1 MYNADKL
8 TSLDLGRQGENLA
21 RTVEIDVS
29 GMLAQWPDAVI
40 TLLVK
45 RKHDAEPYIA
55 DTTVKDGVLFWPITT
70 VETADA
76 GDGKLEIRATCGE
89 VIAKSATGS
98 FRVTAS
104 LTGSG
109 TEPPATEQG
118 WVEKVLA
125 AGAGVEQSA
134 SQASKAADRA
144 EAAAE
149 TAESSIAQV
158 QSAAQTA
165 TEKAKEAEDS
175 AEAAA
180 TARDEAA
187 VSAQTAQ
194 GAQAET
200 ESARE
205 TAAEN
210 ASAAEASKAA
220 AEAAQKA
227 AAEQAASAEESA
239 QAAGTSAQA
248 AQTSAGAAAASE
260 QEAKLSEAVVEQSAQ
275 AASDAK
281 GQAESAR
288 DNAKASEK
296 AAASSATAA
305 KASAEAA
312 DGSATAASDAAAGA
326 LESRNGAEAARDAAQ
341 TAQKAAGESAAQ
353 AEQSAVK
360 AGEAAQEA
368 LGILDDAVTATDST
382 WSSQRIADVLCAPF
396 EVSGNPITCHP
407 VEGSPLSVVASWGPR
422 QHFEWQSKEA
432 ESTQITTTGAQMLQ
446 PTSTLG
452 GAADLVITANDDGSY
467 TYVSTDAVYQSA
479 RFYNIAP
486 ITLKAGVSYTLSID
500 KELDV
505 DIRVAGGGRIVA
517 GETSVT
523 FAPSADTL
531 VDHVAIDRPTG
542 YSGTNTVKVMLC
554 EGTTAKPWEPYTGG
568 QAAPCPDYPQAITDS
583 LIAGDYYVPCTRG
596 GYWKVSLDAV
606 MGGVPG
612 NVDAVE
618 IDAYTGRY
626 RLVRRTAVIVLDGN
640 EAWAVGGKYLEDGS
654 DWYYQTEQ
662 YLEDAPD
669 AAGVPLICGHYPMAA
684 VSNNNT
690 LQGVGIFWR
699 KLRVR
704 WGTEGTVEEWKAQL
718 AASPVMVRYALA
730 EPVVV
735 TGQAEKVTDTSGL
748 PELGVESMG
757 LSVPDPDH
765 PCVITGV
772 EAVELR
778 RIGKNFMPYSPIHNM
793 TKNGIT
799 FTEKA
804 DGIIHISGTASAN
817 TDSPVLSMAGQSLPP
832 GAYRG
837 IDSPGASAHLVV
849 WKKATGENFWYAVS
863 QIQIDEGDVPQYWY
877 ITVQCGV
884 TTDTD
889 VYVYLQYGKD
899 SPSAE
904 DWEPYRGNTYSLRLP
919 QLIYGGEVDA
929 ATGSVSATVYGFML
943 DGSEGWSELTIE
955 GRVYFQCALSS
966 DSNRQP
972 STTSS
977 VDAAKRVQR
986 SSHFTVG
993 NPWAQDIDDCFWVFS
1008 TPTLQYP
1015 SLRMRSTSNFANVE
1029 ELRSYLAAEKAA
1041 GTPVMIVYETIA
1053 GEAFSAEGASLIPAL
1068 TGINTLYTDA
1078 DSLTVSGRTDPL
1090 YTLDSITERLAA
1102 LEAAAIEGS
1111 NI

>member
-8 TSLDLGRQGENLA
+8 TSIDLGRQGENLA

-76 GDGKLEIRATCGE
+76 GDGKLEIRATYGE

-125 AGAGVEQSA
+125 AGAGVERSA

-149 TAESSIAQV
+149 TAESSIAQT
-158 QSAAQTA
+158 QSAAETA
-165 TEKAKEAEDS
+165 TEKAEEAEDS
-175 AEAAA
+175 AEAARA
-180 TARDEAA
+180 ASANSAASTQAAQEARVGAEEAK
-187 VSAQTAQ
+187 T
-194 GAQAET
+194 
-200 ESARE
+200 
-205 TAAEN
+205 TAASS
-210 ASAAEASKAA
+210 ASAAEQAKDA

-227 AAEQAASAEESA
+227 AAA
-239 QAAGTSAQA
+239 QAAAAEEASQAADTSAQE
-248 AQTSAGAAAASE
+248 AQTSANAAAASE
-260 QEAKLSEAVVEQSAQ
+260 QEAKSSEAVAEQSAQ

-312 DGSATAASDAAAGA
+312 DGSATAASDASTED
-326 LESRNGAEAARDAAQ
+326 LERLNAAEAARDAAQ
-341 TAQKAAGESAAQ
+341 IAQKAAEESAAQ

-360 AGEAAQEA
+360 AGEAAQAA

-396 EVSGNPITCHP
+396 EMSGNPITCHP

-432 ESTQITTTGAQMLQ
+432 ESTQITTMGAQMLQ

-505 DIRVAGGGRIVA
+505 DIRIAGGGRIVA
-517 GETSVT
+517 GKTSVT

-568 QAAPCPDYPQAITDS
+568 QAAPCPNYPQEITDS
-583 LIAGDYYVPCTRG
+583 LPAGDYYVPCSMG

-612 NVDAVE
+612 YVDAVE

-626 RLVRRTAVIVLDGN
+626 RLVRRTAVTVLDGS
-640 EAWAVGGKYLEDGS
+640 ESWSIGGKYLEDGS
-654 DWYYQTEQ
+654 DWYYNNAAK
-662 YLEDAPD
+662 LPD
-669 AAGVPLICGHYPMAA
+669 AQDSAGTPLICDHYPLGNI
-684 VSNNNT
+684 SNNTTGN
-690 LQGVGIFWR
+690 GIAIIWR
-699 KLRVR
+699 NVRIR
-704 WGTEGTVEEWKAQL
+704 WGDEGTVEDWKAQL
-718 AASPVMVRYALA
+718 AASPVTVRYALA

-748 PELGVESMG
+748 AELGAKSMG

-765 PCVITGV
+765 PCMITGM

-817 TDSPVLSMAGQSLPP
+817 TDGPLLSMAGQSLPP

-837 IDSPGASAHLVV
+837 IDAPGASAHLVV

-863 QIQIDEGDVPQYWY
+863 QIQIDEEDVPQYWY
-877 ITVQCGV
+877 ITVQRGV

-899 SPSAE
+899 SPSAG

-919 QLIYGGEVDA
+919 QLIYGGEMDA
-929 ATGSVSATVYGFML
+929 ATGNGSATVYGFML

-955 GRVYFQCALSS
+955 GRVYFQCILSS

-1008 TPTLQYP
+1008 TPTLQCP

-1041 GTPVMIVYETIA
+1041 GTPVTIVYETIA
-1053 GEAFSAEGASLIPAL
+1053 GETFSAEGASLIPAL
-1068 TGINTLYTDA
+1068 SGINTLYTDA
-1078 DSLTVSGRTDPL
+1078 DSLTVSGRADPIHTLTTITD
-1090 YTLDSITERLAA
+1090 RLAA
-1102 LEAAAIEGS
+1102 LETVAAEGGLP
-1111 NI
+1111 

>member
-1 MYNADKL
+1 MYNAEKL
-8 TSLDLGRQGENLA
+8 TPIDLGRQGENLA

-29 GMLAQWPDAVI
+29 VMLAQWPDASI

-55 DTTVKDGVLFWPITT
+55 DTTVEGGVLIWPITK

-76 GDGKLEIRATCGE
+76 GDGKLEIRATYGE

-109 TEPPATEQG
+109 TEPPETEQG

-125 AGAGVEQSA
+125 AGAGVEQNA
-134 SQASKAADRA
+134 SLASEAADRA

-158 QSAAQTA
+158 QSDAQTA
-165 TEKAKEAEDS
+165 AEKAKEAQDS
-175 AEAAA
+175 AGEAGTASANAAA
-180 TARDEAA
+180 
-187 VSAQTAQ
+187 SAKVAQ
-194 GAQAET
+194 EAQADAQEAGK
-200 ESARE
+200 SAADSAL
-205 TAAEN
+205 AAEQ
-210 ASAAEASKAA
+210 ATLA

-227 AAEQAASAEESA
+227 AVGQATAAGEAA
-239 QAAGTSAQA
+239 QAAAENA
-248 AQTSAGAAAASE
+248 REAQTNANAAAASE
-260 QEAKLSEAVVEQSAQ
+260 QEAKLATAQAEQSAQ

-281 GQAESAR
+281 GQAEDAR
-288 DNAKASEK
+288 DNAKTSEE

-305 KASAEAA
+305 KASEDAA
-312 DGSATAASDAAAGA
+312 SGSAKAASDAAADA
-326 LESRNGAEAARDAAQ
+326 LERLNAAEAARDAAQ
-341 TAQKAAGESAAQ
+341 TAQKAAEESAAQ

-360 AGEAAQEA
+360 AGEAAQAA

-396 EVSGNPITCHP
+396 EMSGNPITCHP

-505 DIRVAGGGRIVA
+505 DIRIAGGGRIVE
-517 GETSVT
+517 GKTSVT

-568 QAAPCPDYPQAITDS
+568 QAAPCPDYPQEITDN
-583 LIAGDYYVPCTRG
+583 LPAGDYYVPCATG
-596 GYWKVSLDAV
+596 GYWKVTLDAV

-612 NVDAVE
+612 YADTVE

-626 RLVRRTAVIVLDGN
+626 RLVHRTAVIVLDGN
-640 EAWAVGGKYLEDGS
+640 EAWAVGGKYLEDGT
-654 DWYYQTEQ
+654 DWYYQTDQ
-662 YLEDAPD
+662 YVEDAPD

-690 LQGVGIFWR
+690 VQGVGIFWR
-699 KLRVR
+699 KLRIR
-704 WGTEGTVEEWKAQL
+704 WGEEGTVEDWKAQL
-718 AASPVMVRYALA
+718 AASPVTVRYALA

-748 PELGVESMG
+748 AELGAKSMG

-765 PCVITGV
+765 PCMITGM

-817 TDSPVLSMAGQSLPP
+817 TDGPLLSMAGQSLPP

-837 IDSPGASAHLVV
+837 IDAPGASAHLVV

-899 SPSAE
+899 SPSAG

-919 QLIYGGEVDA
+919 QLIYGGEMDA
-929 ATGSVSATVYGFML
+929 ATGNGSATVYGFML

-955 GRVYFQCALSS
+955 GRVYFQCILSS

-1041 GTPVMIVYETIA
+1041 GTPVTIVYETIA
-1053 GEAFSAEGASLIPAL
+1053 REAFSAEGASPIPAL
-1068 TGINTLYTDA
+1068 SGINTLYTDA
-1078 DSLTVSGRTDPL
+1078 DRLTVSGRADLIHTLTTITD
-1090 YTLDSITERLAA
+1090 RLAA
-1102 LEAAAIEGS
+1102 LETVAAEGGLP
-1111 NI
+1111 

>member
-1 MYNADKL
+1 MYNAEKL
-8 TSLDLGRQGENLA
+8 TSIDLGRQGENLA

-29 GMLAQWPDAVI
+29 VMLAQWPDASI

-55 DTTVKDGVLFWPITT
+55 DTAVENGVLIWPITK

-76 GDGKLEIRATCGE
+76 GDGKLEIRATYGE

-104 LTGSG
+104 LTGGG
-109 TEPPATEQG
+109 TEPPETEQG

-125 AGAGVEQSA
+125 AGAGVEQNA
-134 SQASKAADRA
+134 SLASEAADRA

-158 QSAAQTA
+158 QSDAQTA
-165 TEKAKEAEDS
+165 AAKAEEAKKS
-175 AEAAA
+175 AETASIANTNAAA
-180 TARDEAA
+180 SAKAAQEAQA
-187 VSAQTAQ
+187 
-194 GAQAET
+194 GAQEAGK
-200 ESARE
+200 SAADSVL
-205 TAAEN
+205 AAEQ
-210 ASAAEASKAA
+210 ATLA

-227 AAEQAASAEESA
+227 AVAQATAAGEAAQAAAENAREARTSANAAAASAEEA
-239 QAAGTSAQA
+239 NAAATKA
-248 AQTSAGAAAASE
+248 AQE
-260 QEAKLSEAVVEQSAQ
+260 AQ

-312 DGSATAASDAAAGA
+312 DGSAKAASDAAADA
-326 LESRNGAEAARDAAQ
+326 LERLNGAEAARDAAQ

-360 AGEAAQEA
+360 AGEAAQAA

-407 VEGSPLSVVASWGPR
+407 VEGSPLSVVASWDPR

-432 ESTQITTTGAQMLQ
+432 ESAQITTTGAQMLQ

-523 FAPSADTL
+523 FEPSADTL

-568 QAAPCPDYPQAITDS
+568 QAAPCPDYPQEITDN
-583 LIAGDYYVPCTRG
+583 LPAGDYYVPCATG
-596 GYWKVSLDAV
+596 GYWKVTLDAV

-612 NVDAVE
+612 YADTVE

-640 EAWAVGGKYLEDGS
+640 EAWAVGGKYLEDGT
-654 DWYYQTEQ
+654 DWYYQTDQ
-662 YLEDAPD
+662 YVEDAPD

-690 LQGVGIFWR
+690 VQGVGIFWR
-699 KLRVR
+699 KLRIR
-704 WGTEGTVEEWKAQL
+704 WGEEGTVEDWKAQL
-718 AASPVMVRYALA
+718 AASPVTVRYALA

-748 PELGVESMG
+748 AELGAKSMG

-765 PCVITGV
+765 PCMITGM

-817 TDSPVLSMAGQSLPP
+817 TDGPLLSMAGQSLPP

-837 IDSPGASAHLVV
+837 IDAPGASAHLVV

-877 ITVQCGV
+877 ITVQRGV

-899 SPSAE
+899 SPSAG
-904 DWEPYRGNTYSLRLP
+904 DWEPYRGNTYLLRLP
-919 QLIYGGEVDA
+919 QLIYGGEMDA
-929 ATGSVSATVYGFML
+929 ATGNGSATVYGLML
-943 DGSEGWSELTIE
+943 DGSEGWSELPIE
-955 GRVYFQCALSS
+955 DRVYFQCALSS

-1015 SLRMRSTSNFANVE
+1015 SLRMRSTSNFSNVE
-1029 ELRSYLAAEKAA
+1029 ELQSYLAAEKAA
-1041 GTPVMIVYETIA
+1041 GTPVTIVYETIA
-1053 GEAFSAEGASLIPAL
+1053 REAFSAEGASPIPAL
-1068 TGINTLYTDA
+1068 SGINTLYTDA
-1078 DSLTVSGRTDPL
+1078 DRLTVSGRADLIHTLTTITD
-1090 YTLDSITERLAA
+1090 RLAA
-1102 LEAAAIEGS
+1102 LETVAAEGGLP
-1111 NI
+1111 

>member
-1 MYNADKL
+1 MYNAEKL
-8 TSLDLGRQGENLA
+8 TSIDLGRQGENLA

-29 GMLAQWPDAVI
+29 SMLAQWPDAVI

-89 VIAKSATGS
+89 VIAKSATGT

-109 TEPPATEQG
+109 TEPPASEQG
-118 WVEKVLA
+118 WVDKVIA

-144 EAAAE
+144 ELAAE
-149 TAESSIAQV
+149 TAENSIAQI
-158 QSAAQTA
+158 QSAAQTV
-165 TEKAKEAEDS
+165 TEKAKEAQSS
-175 AEAAA
+175 AEAAS
-180 TARDEAA
+180 AA
-187 VSAQTAQ
+187 SIDAVGSAQAARE
-194 GAQAET
+194 AQAG
-200 ESARE
+200 
-205 TAAEN
+205 AEE
-210 ASAAEASKAA
+210 AQTSAAGSASLAEQAKAA

-248 AQTSAGAAAASE
+248 AQTSADAAAASE
-260 QEAKLSEAVVEQSAQ
+260 QAAQTAATQATQEAQ
-275 AASDAK
+275 AASTAQS
-281 GQAESAR
+281 GAEKAS
-288 DNAKASEK
+288 DNAKASEEAASGS
-296 AAASSATAA
+296 AAAAR
-305 KASAEAA
+305 ASADAA
-312 DGSATAASDAAAGA
+312 TESRQAASDASTEA
-326 LESRNGAEAARDAAQ
+326 LERLNGAEAARDAAEA
-341 TAQKAAGESAAQ
+341 AQEAAEVSAAQ
-353 AEQSAVK
+353 AAQSAVE
-360 AGEAAQEA
+360 AGEAAQAA

-382 WSSQRIADVLCAPF
+382 WSSQRIMDVLCAPF

-407 VEGSPLSVVASWGPR
+407 VEGSPLGVTASWEPK
-422 QHFEWQSKEA
+422 QHFDWVRREA

-452 GAADLVITANDDGSY
+452 GAADLVITANDDGGY

-479 RFYNIAP
+479 RFYNIVP
-486 ITLKAGVSYTLSID
+486 ITLKVGVSYTLSID

-523 FAPSADTL
+523 FTPSADTL

-542 YSGTNTVKVMLC
+542 HSGTNTVKVMLC

-568 QAAPCPDYPQAITDS
+568 QAVPCPVYPQEIADS
-583 LIAGDYYVPCTRG
+583 LPAGDYYVPCSMG
-596 GYWKVSLDAV
+596 GYWKVPLDAA

-612 NVDAVE
+612 YADAVE

-626 RLVRRTAVIVLDGN
+626 RLVRRTAVTVLDGS
-640 EAWAVGGKYLEDGS
+640 ESWSIGGKYLEDGS
-654 DWYYQTEQ
+654 DWYYNNAAK
-662 YLEDAPD
+662 LPD
-669 AAGVPLICGHYPMAA
+669 AQDSAGTPLICDHYPMGNI
-684 VSNNNT
+684 SNNTTGN
-690 LQGVGIFWR
+690 GIAIVWR
-699 KLRVR
+699 NVRVR
-704 WGTEGTVEEWKAQL
+704 WGEEGTVEDWKARL
-718 AASPVMVRYALA
+718 AASPVTVRYALA
-730 EPVVV
+730 APVVV

-748 PELGVESMG
+748 AELGAKSMG

-765 PCVITGV
+765 PCMITGM

-817 TDSPVLSMAGQSLPP
+817 TDGPLLSMAGQSLPS

-837 IDSPGASAHLVV
+837 IDAPGASAHLVV

-877 ITVQCGV
+877 ITVQRGV

-899 SPSAE
+899 SPSAG
-904 DWEPYRGNTYSLRLP
+904 DWEPYRGNTYLLRLP
-919 QLIYGGEVDA
+919 QLIYGGEMDA
-929 ATGSVSATVYGFML
+929 ATGNGSATVYGLML

-955 GRVYFQCALSS
+955 DRVYFQCALSS

-1015 SLRMRSTSNFANVE
+1015 SLRMRSTSNFSSVE
-1029 ELRSYLAAEKAA
+1029 ELQSYLAAEKAA
-1041 GTPVMIVYETIA
+1041 GTPVTIVYETIA
-1053 GEAFSAEGASLIPAL
+1053 REAFSAEGASPIPAL
-1068 TGINTLYTDA
+1068 IGINTLYTDA
-1078 DSLTVSGRTDPL
+1078 DRLTVSGRADLIHTLSTITD
-1090 YTLDSITERLAA
+1090 RLAA
-1102 LEAAAIEGS
+1102 LETVAAEGGLP
-1111 NI
+1111 

>member
-8 TSLDLGRQGENLA
+8 TSIDLGRQGENLA

-149 TAESSIAQV
+149 TAESGIAQV

-165 TEKAKEAEDS
+165 TEKAEAAQSS

-187 VSAQTAQ
+187 VSAQTAREEQ
-194 GAQAET
+194 AGAEEAKT
-200 ESARE
+200 
-205 TAAEN
+205 
-210 ASAAEASKAA
+210 SAAGSASLAQQAKAA
-220 AEAAQKA
+220 AETAQKA
-227 AAEQAASAEESA
+227 AAA
-239 QAAGTSAQA
+239 QAAAAEEAAQAADTSAQA
-248 AQTSAGAAAASE
+248 AQTSAGAAASSE
-260 QEAKLSEAVVEQSAQ
+260 QAARTAATQAAQNTQDASAAQSEAEK
-275 AASDAK
+275 ASDS
-281 GQAESAR
+281 AE
-288 DNAKASEK
+288 
-296 AAASSATAA
+296 
-305 KASAEAA
+305 ASAEASA
-312 DGSATAASDAAAGA
+312 GSAAAARASADAAAECKQAASDAAAGA
-326 LESRNGAEAARDAAQ
+326 LESRNGAEAARDAAVA
-341 TAQKAAGESAAQ
+341 AQQAAQGSAAQ
-353 AEQSAVK
+353 AEQSAAK
-360 AGEAAQEA
+360 AEEAAQAA
-368 LGILDDAVTATDST
+368 LGILDDAVTAMDST

-432 ESTQITTTGAQMLQ
+432 ESAQITTTGAQMLQ

-606 MGGVPG
+606 MGSVPG
-612 NVDAVE
+612 YADAVE

-626 RLVRRTAVIVLDGN
+626 RLVRRTAVIVLDGT
-640 EAWAVGGKYLEDGS
+640 ETWSIGGKLLEDGS
-654 DWYYQTEQ
+654 DWYYQTNQ
-662 YLEDAPD
+662 YHGDAVD
-669 AAGVPLICGHYPMAA
+669 ASGVPLICDRYPMGN
-684 VSNNNT
+684 VINNT
-690 LQGVGIFWR
+690 SDNGISMVWR
-699 KLRVR
+699 RIRVR
-704 WGTEGTVEEWKAQL
+704 WGQEDTINNWRTQL
-718 AASPVMVRYALA
+718 AEAPVTVRYALA
-730 EPVVV
+730 VPVVV
-735 TGQAEKVTDTSGL
+735 TGQAEKVTDTSEL

-899 SPSAE
+899 SPCAG

-919 QLIYGGEVDA
+919 QLIYGGEMDA
-929 ATGSVSATVYGFML
+929 ATGSGSATVYGFML